1 MLKVK
6 GFVVILLF
14 LILFQ
19 MLMFGCATTK
29 KPSQAEI
36 FNQFESI
43 SQLDKEIF
51 RAKDLEMDSYSPQL
65 FKKSQTL
72 LDESIQFAKDGKN
85 EQAISASQ
93 EGVKLIRRAEYNSE
107 KAKKI
112 MWEVSDYR
120 IKTIKAGVPDLFP
133 EAFGDAEELFRS
145 TNSLIENGDVEQAQ
159 KNQSDLIQ
167 RYSDL
172 EKNALEKGIIE
183 LAKMAF
189 EQARFAEAEDYAPK
203 YFNRAQKELNL
214 ALSIIETDRTQTEKA
229 NEHAKIA
236 SNWAKNASQI
246 SELIKMFKNRDFSD
260 EDIITW
266 YWQQLEIINEPLE
279 DPIDFQQPNHNV
291 IENLKKKIADLK
303 QLYLTAHNDY
313 KIAQDDIKKL
323 SLKAELAEKKQKM
336 ELSEQQRIQTEKERM
351 EWESKQKFAF
361 IQAIFTPNE
370 AQVYRKMDNVLI
382 SAHGFYFPS
391 GKDEIQSV
399 NFGLMNKILSAI
411 NQFPK
416 ANISISGHTD
426 SVGTAELN
434 LALSEKRAE
443 NVANFIMNMGRI
455 SADRIT
461 YKGYGDTKPIA
472 SNKTEEGRAQN
483 RRIEL
488 MIINE
493 E

>member
-1 MLKVK
+1 MLKRK
-6 GFVVILLF
+6 GFVII

-19 MLMFGCATTK
+19 MLMFGCATSH

-36 FNQFESI
+36 FNQFEPI

-51 RAKDLEMDSYSPQL
+51 RAQDLEVDSYSPQL
-65 FKKSQTL
+65 FKKSQVL
-72 LDESIQFAKDGKN
+72 LEESIQFARDGKDEN
-85 EQAISASQ
+85 AVSTAQ
-93 EGVKLIRRAEYNSE
+93 EGMKLIRRAEYNSE

-112 MWEVSDYR
+112 MWEVTDYR
-120 IKTIKAGVPDLFP
+120 IKAIKAGVPDLFP
-133 EAFGDAEELFRS
+133 EAFGDAEELFRN
-145 TNSLIENGDVEQAQ
+145 TNSLIENGDIETAQ
-159 KNQSDLIQ
+159 KEQSNLIQ

-172 EKNALEKGIIE
+172 EKSALEKGIIE
-183 LAKMAF
+183 LAQRAF
-189 EQARFAEAEDYAPK
+189 EQAKSVEADDYAPK

-229 NEHAKIA
+229 NEHAKNA
-236 SNWAKNASQI
+236 SSLAKNASQI
-246 SELIKMFKNRDFSD
+246 SELVKMFENRDFSD

-279 DPIDFQQPNHNV
+279 DPIDFQQPNYNV
-291 IENLKKKIADLK
+291 VKNFRKKIADLK
-303 QLYLTAHNDY
+303 QLYLTTHNDY
-313 KIAQDDIKKL
+313 KKAQDDIKKL
-323 SLKAELAEKKQKM
+323 SLKAEQAEIKQKM

-416 ANISISGHTD
+416 SNISISGHTD

-472 SNKTEEGRAQN
+472 TNKTEEGRTQN